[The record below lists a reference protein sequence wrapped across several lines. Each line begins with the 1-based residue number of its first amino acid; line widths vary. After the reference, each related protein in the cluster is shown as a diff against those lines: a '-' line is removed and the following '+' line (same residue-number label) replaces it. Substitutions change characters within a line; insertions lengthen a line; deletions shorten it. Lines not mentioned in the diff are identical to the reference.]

1 MSDRG
6 AKPRP
11 LEGIRVLDFSMIVAG
26 PYCTRLLADL
36 GADVIKVEPPGGE
49 YMRARSPLRDGH
61 STYFGQLNCG
71 KRSIVLDL
79 KTPRGAAIA
88 TELAAE
94 CDVLV
99 ENFRPGVMQR
109 LGLGFSTLSERTP
122 RLVYCSISGFGQSGP
137 SASKPA
143 YAPIVHA
150 ASGLD
155 LALLAFEDDR
165 ERPAKTGIFT
175 ADVLA
180 GLNAFG
186 AIQTAL
192 FVRERTGCGQFID
205 VTLIESMMNLMIY
218 EVQEA
223 QFVVTQR
230 RPVYA
235 PLRATDGYVIVT
247 AITAANFSDLAN
259 AVGHPEWKNDERFA
273 TARAREHHWDE
284 LMRLVEAWTAVRS
297 ARDCEEYLTKAGVP
311 TSRYLSV
318 REAMQDPALA
328 HRGSFARVK
337 DAAGSFLVPN
347 APFQF
352 SGAAVAAQP
361 FVAAPGEHGDEI
373 LCGVLGYAPAEV
385 EALRDAGVFG
395 GGTPPTPPKRAASP
409 Q

>member
-1 MSDRG
+1 MTGG

-11 LEGIRVLDFSMIVAG
+11 LEGIRVLDFSMILAG

-49 YMRARSPLRDGH
+49 YIRARSPLRDGH

-71 KRSIVLDL
+71 KRSLVLDL
-79 KTPRGAAIA
+79 KTSRGAAIA
-88 TELAAE
+88 ADLAAAS
-94 CDVLV
+94 DVVV

-109 LGLGFSTLSERTP
+109 LGLDFATLSERNA

-218 EVQEA
+218 EIQEA
-223 QFVVTQR
+223 QFTVTQG

-235 PLRATDGYVIVT
+235 PLRAADGYVIVT
-247 AITAANFSDLAN
+247 AITDANFLDLAN
-259 AVGHPEWKNDERFA
+259 AVGHPEWKSDPRFA

-284 LMRLVEAWTAVRS
+284 LMRLVEAWTALRS
-297 ARDCEEYLTKAGVP
+297 AKDCEESLTAGGVP
-311 TSRYLSV
+311 TSRYLTV
-318 REAMQDPALA
+318 REAMQDPGMAY
-328 HRGSFARVK
+328 RGTFARVE
-337 DAAGSFLVPN
+337 DRAGSFLVPN
-347 APFQF
+347 PPFQF
-352 SGAAVAAQP
+352 SGATAAAQP
-361 FVAAPGEHGDEI
+361 FVAAPGEHVDEI
-373 LCGVLGYAPAEV
+373 LRGVLGYAQADV

-395 GGTPPTPPKRAASP
+395 SATASTPPKRAASP